1 MKKRGFLKSRF
12 ACTCCEKRDSK
23 NYQPVISLTKRRVQ
37 RHEDRSKL
45 LDDGELDTSHLDSDM
60 SHNAKD
66 RLIENTETMERSSR
80 KLDQGRNLLEETQ
93 SVGASVL
100 SDLENQRET
109 LMRSRNRLRDTD
121 DDLGTGSRVLSVM
134 IMKVQRSRIVMAG
147 VALAIIVIIL
157 VSIYL
162 SFYG

>member
-1 MKKRGFLKSRF
+1 MVPHDFMSQKLKKLQWAERLPFYTTDAAFFSYQCFL
-12 ACTCCEKRDSK
+12 ATCANSK
-23 NYQPVISLTKRRVQ
+23 YFSFQ
-37 RHEDRSKL
+37 
-45 LDDGELDTSHLDSDM
+45 
-60 SHNAKD
+60 
-66 RLIENTETMERSSR
+66 
-80 KLDQGRNLLEETQ
+80 
-93 SVGASVL
+93 
-100 SDLENQRET
+100 
-109 LMRSRNRLRDTD
+109 LRDTD